1 MNIIRSELKNDLL
14 MKRFWM
20 ALLPLL
26 LISCDDDENKTPPKP
41 NTFALHSLEITKLS
55 PSLEGERMYVKVFD
69 PEGGEIMDDS
79 DKLEVGTVLE
89 WQTKLIEPETDLT
102 LKLIPYPDALP
113 AETIK
118 LNFWELVKDDY
129 QDTQTY
135 FREFGSKRIRFRA
148 EIEAI

>member
-1 MNIIRSELKNDLL
+1 

-26 LISCDDDENKTPPKP
+26 LISCDDDNENKATPKP
-41 NTFALHSLEITKLS
+41 NSFALYSLEITKLS

-79 DKLEVGTVLE
+79 DKLEKGTVLE
-89 WQTKLIEPETDLT
+89 WQTKLIEPDTDLT

-113 AETIK
+113 AETVK
-118 LNFWELVKDDY
+118 VNFWELVKDDY
-129 QDTQTY
+129 EYNETY

>member
-1 MNIIRSELKNDLL
+1 

-79 DKLEVGTVLE
+79 DKLETGTVLE
-89 WQTKLIEPETDLT
+89 WQTKLIEPDTDLT

-113 AETIK
+113 AETVK
-118 LNFWELVKDDY
+118 VNFWERIKDDY
-129 QDTQTY
+129 EYNETY

>member
-1 MNIIRSELKNDLL
+1 

-26 LISCDDDENKTPPKP
+26 LISCDDDNENKATPKP
-41 NTFALHSLEITKLS
+41 NSFALYSLEITKLS

-89 WQTKLIEPETDLT
+89 WQVGSIDPDTELT

-113 AETIK
+113 AETVK
-118 LNFWELVKDDY
+118 VNFWELVKDDY
-129 QDTQTY
+129 EYNETY

>member
-1 MNIIRSELKNDLL
+1 

-26 LISCDDDENKTPPKP
+26 LISCDDDNENKATPEP
-41 NTFALHSLEITKLS
+41 NSFALYRLEITKLS
-55 PSLEGERMYVKVFD
+55 PSLEGETMYVKVFD

-89 WQTKLIEPETDLT
+89 WQTKLIEPDTDLT

-113 AETIK
+113 SETIR